1 MHPLISTH
9 AEGPRTGSSPL
20 QPSPRRQ
27 PRRSAPWA
35 REPAAALLLVLVAGA
50 ALAACSKGT
59 GAPKGR
65 EAAPERDSA
74 CADPEKPRAYFYP
87 AENRTDY
94 APDDPWK
101 DGCALLVPDHLFCC
115 PEKIPEKPR

>member
-1 MHPLISTH
+1 MIRKLASGLDARSRRPLNGTVWR
-9 AEGPRTGSSPL
+9 GG
-20 QPSPRRQ
+20 
-27 PRRSAPWA
+27 A
-35 REPAAALLLVLVAGA
+35 RERARGAAALLIVLVAGA

-59 GAPKGR
+59 GAPKHR

-74 CADPEKPRAYFYP
+74 CADPAKPRAYFYP

-101 DGCALLVPDHLFCC
+101 DGCAMLVPDHLFCC
-115 PEKIPEKPR
+115 PEKTPEKPR

>member
-1 MHPLISTH
+1 MHSLISPH
-9 AEGPRTGSSPL
+9 AEGPRTGSSHR
-20 QPSPRRQ
+20 QPSPRQQ
-27 PRRSAPWA
+27 PTRSSPRA
-35 REPAAALLLVLVAGA
+35 REPVAALLIVLVAGA
-50 ALAACSKGT
+50 ALVACSRDT

-65 EAAPERDSA
+65 EAAPERDGA

-101 DGCALLVPDHLFCC
+101 DGCAMLVPDHLFCC
-115 PEKIPEKPR
+115 PEKATEEPR